1 VAKGGILCA
10 YRWDGESELDDDK
23 FYSVRFG
30 STGGKRLLTYY
41 KETKMA
47 DNELPPIVQRTAEQY
62 PQVWDAYNNLG
73 RAVGEAGPLD
83 AKTER
88 LVKLAIAVGANLE
101 GAVRAHTRR
110 GLAAELTKEEMQHVA
125 LLGITT
131 VGWPSALAGFSWV
144 VDELEKVE

>member
-1 VAKGGILCA
+1 M
-10 YRWDGESELDDDK
+10 
-23 FYSVRFG
+23 
-30 STGGKRLLTYY
+30 T
-41 KETKMA
+41 
-47 DNELPPIVQRTAEQY
+47 DNELPNIVQRTAEQY

-73 RAVGEAGPLD
+73 RALGEAGPLD

-110 GLAAELTKEEMQHVA
+110 GSAAELTKEEMQHVA

-131 VGWPSALAGFSWV
+131 VGWPTALAGLSWV
-144 VDELEKVE
+144 VDELEKGD